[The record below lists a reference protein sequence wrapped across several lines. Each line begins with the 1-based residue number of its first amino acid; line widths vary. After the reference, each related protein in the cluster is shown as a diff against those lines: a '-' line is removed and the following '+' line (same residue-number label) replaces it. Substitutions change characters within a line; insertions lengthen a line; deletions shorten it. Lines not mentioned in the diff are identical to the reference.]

1 MKLLIIFILC
11 FSCLAGQPVIY
22 PGGIVNSA
30 SYAGPPAVR
39 SGIAPGSLVSLF
51 GANLAPR
58 IGIADSIPLPR
69 AVAGTSVM
77 IGEIPAAL
85 LYVSPGQINLQV
97 PREMNV
103 FQAAY
108 AGTTSVVVQTAEGI
122 SNSVIILTFDAS
134 PGIFTLDGSGC
145 GGAAALNVN
154 SAGAVSI
161 NSPQNSISPGECLS
175 VFGTGFFSTG
185 NPLPAPTGEPGP
197 DTPSRCALVRPVWDL
212 GSDPIVLSGVPTVA
226 APGLIGVDQ
235 ANLVVPST
243 IREGCAVPLHVESDF
258 TPSQDVLISI
268 KRGGGIC
275 VDPPSAAFGAFMQEN
290 YILRTADGISSAER
304 IVGSVSASPGKKK
317 PVAVLGR
324 TPKYTYGQ
332 VGPSCNP
339 PGYRTLSAGAIQV
352 LDPNGLEISVA
363 PLAAPDGVRCE
374 QDLPA
379 GTMR

>member
-1 MKLLIIFILC
+1 
-11 FSCLAGQPVIY
+11 
-22 PGGIVNSA
+22 
-30 SYAGPPAVR
+30 
-39 SGIAPGSLVSLF
+39 
-51 GANLAPR
+51 
-58 IGIADSIPLPR
+58 
-69 AVAGTSVM
+69 M
-77 IGEIPAAL
+77 IGGIPAAL

-161 NSPQNSISPGECLS
+161 NSPQNSISPGEYLS

-197 DTPSRCALVRPVWDL
+197 DTPSRYALVRPVWDL

-243 IREGCAVPLHVESDF
+243 IRL
-258 TPSQDVLISI
+258 
-268 KRGGGIC
+268 
-275 VDPPSAAFGAFMQEN
+275 
-290 YILRTADGISSAER
+290 
-304 IVGSVSASPGKKK
+304 
-317 PVAVLGR
+317 
-324 TPKYTYGQ
+324 Q
-332 VGPSCNP
+332 VK
-339 PGYRTLSAGAIQV
+339 
-352 LDPNGLEISVA
+352 
-363 PLAAPDGVRCE
+363 
-374 QDLPA
+374 
-379 GTMR
+379 MF